1 MARIH
6 PAFLIRILCLAGV
19 TVTLAGC
26 GFYAAPE
33 RPAWRDAAERAC
45 LARKKVKVTRYI
57 TPRSS
62 IDGPGICGLNH
73 PFHVTALANGTV
85 AVKSKATLGCPMI
98 EALET
103 WVADVVQ
110 PAAMSRFGQP
120 VTEINTMGSF
130 NCRRRNHNPG
140 SKLSEHGFGNALD
153 IGSFTIADGRKLKII
168 KHWRRGEDQERA
180 FLRET
185 HAGACRYFR
194 TVLGPGSNRQHEG
207 HLHIDLAMHGKTSRG
222 LRHYCR
228 PVIKDLL
235 PPPRRDNLPDPPYI
249 EPDPEIAK
257 RMNPNRSIAI
267 LRPPGGVPLGNIPRG
282 RLRSVPLPRADIP
295 AMAARAYDGSS
306 DEVRDYDNR
315 TYSRLRRLEPG
326 APVQLDAMIL
336 QGATTLRTNA
346 GGSGAIRADGVYVP
360 PGH

>member
-1 MARIH
+1 MARLN
-6 PAFLIRILCLAGV
+6 PAYLIRILCLASV
-19 TVTLAGC
+19 TMALAGC

-85 AVKSKATLGCPMI
+85 SIKSRATLGCPMI

-110 PAAMSRFGQP
+110 PSAMARFGQP

-153 IGSFTIADGRKLKII
+153 IGSFTLADGRKLKII
-168 KHWRRGEDQERA
+168 KHWRHGEQQERA

-185 HAGACRYFR
+185 HTGACRYFR
-194 TVLGPGSNRQHEG
+194 TVLGPGSGRLHEN

-228 PVIKDLL
+228 PVIKDIL
-235 PPPRRDNLPDPPYI
+235 PPTRRDNLPDPPYI

-257 RMNPNRSIAI
+257 RINPKRSIAI
-267 LRPPGGVPLGNIPRG
+267 LRPLGGAPLGNILRG
-282 RLRSVPLPRADIP
+282 PLRSVPLPPADIP
-295 AMAARAYDGSS
+295 AVTAHAYD
-306 DEVRDYDNR
+306 DRNNRIRDYDNR
-315 TYSRLRRLEPG
+315 TYSRLSRLEPG
-326 APVQLDAMIL
+326 APIQLDTMIL
-336 QGATTLRTNA
+336 RGVTAPRNNA
-346 GGSGAIRADGVYVP
+346 PSSGAIRADGVYVP

>member
-1 MARIH
+1 MS
-6 PAFLIRILCLAGV
+6 GMQQV
-19 TVTLAGC
+19 E
-26 GFYAAPE
+26 AAIGE
-33 RPAWRDAAERAC
+33 TDA
-45 LARKKVKVTRYI
+45 K
-57 TPRSS
+57 P
-62 IDGPGICGLNH
+62 
-73 PFHVTALANGTV
+73 
-85 AVKSKATLGCPMI
+85 
-98 EALET
+98 
-103 WVADVVQ
+103 
-110 PAAMSRFGQP
+110 
-120 VTEINTMGSF
+120 
-130 NCRRRNHNPG
+130 
-140 SKLSEHGFGNALD
+140 
-153 IGSFTIADGRKLKII
+153 
-168 KHWRRGEDQERA
+168 
-180 FLRET
+180 
-185 HAGACRYFR
+185 
-194 TVLGPGSNRQHEG
+194 
-207 HLHIDLAMHGKTSRG
+207 
-222 LRHYCR
+222 
-228 PVIKDLL
+228 L